1 MSACLSPTA
10 SLPTDPLLPLPHL
23 HRRAAPMQGQGSRFE
38 LLRLLGAGEAQ
49 ALAAG
54 AEPLVEA
61 ELWCVRSGG
70 ALLHEGGFSD
80 TVYVVRS
87 GSLKCVKTLEDGYE
101 QVFAFA
107 QPGDLLGYEALHGG
121 AHPATAM
128 ALEHSTVYALPLAQ
142 LRGGSPWL
150 DEGLRQS
157 LSRQL
162 ARATETAELM
172 SAVTADVRLARFI
185 LWMSARMARMG
196 QSPRR
201 FHLRMG
207 RRDIA
212 SFLGTAHETTSRS
225 FTTLAEH
232 GLIAVDNRE
241 IEILDLDGL
250 KIRAMATR
258 GASTSVD
265 DGRAWAARRLRDS
278 TGARSEARPAL
289 RWLNAAARP
298 ATNIASGASAA
309 AVSRPSS
316 VPVPASCMP

>member
-1 MSACLSPTA
+1 MSPCPN
-10 SLPTDPLLPLPHL
+10 PLLSIESPPFGQL
-23 HRRAAPMQGQGSRFE
+23 HRRSASIQGQGSRGE
-38 LLRLLGAGEAQ
+38 LLRLLGAGDAQ
-49 ALAAG
+49 AGAAAG
-54 AEPLVEA
+54 EPLAEA
-61 ELWCVRSGG
+61 EVWCVRAGA
-70 ALLHEGGFSD
+70 ALLHEGGLGD
-80 TVYVVRS
+80 TVYLVRS
-87 GSLKCVKTLEDGYE
+87 GSLKCMKTLEDGYE

-121 AHPATAM
+121 THPATVV

-142 LRGGSPWL
+142 LRGGLPWL
-150 DEGLRQS
+150 DEGLRQG

-162 ARATETAELM
+162 ARAAETAELM

-225 FTTLAEH
+225 FTTLAEL

-265 DGRAWAARRLRDS
+265 GAGRAQPARRLRDNVRIKGD
-278 TGARSEARPAL
+278 TRPAL
-289 RWLNAAARP
+289 RWLNAAAVQG
-298 ATNIASGASAA
+298 ASIASGALPAAFRPSAA
-309 AVSRPSS
+309 
-316 VPVPASCMP
+316 PVL

>member
-1 MSACLSPTA
+1 MSACLSPSA
-10 SLPTDPLLPLPHL
+10 SLPIEPLLSPPHL
-23 HRRAAPMQGQGSRFE
+23 HRRAAPMQGQGTRAE
-38 LLRLLGAGEAQ
+38 LLRLLGAGDAP
-49 ALAAG
+49 ARAAG
-54 AEPLVEA
+54 GGPLVEA
-61 ELWCVRSGG
+61 EVWCVRSG
-70 ALLHEGGFSD
+70 APLLHEGGLGD
-80 TVYVVRS
+80 TIYVVRS
-87 GSLKCVKTLEDGYE
+87 GSLKCMKTLEDGYE

-121 AHPATAM
+121 AHPATAV

-150 DEGLRQS
+150 DDGLRQG

-162 ARATETAELM
+162 ARAAETAELM

-258 GASTSVD
+258 GASASAD
-265 DGRAWAARRLRDS
+265 EAGRAWPVRRLRDDVS
-278 TGARSEARPAL
+278 VKREAKPAL
-289 RWLNAAARP
+289 RWLNAAAGSTP
-298 ATNIASGASAA
+298 TISSSASA
-309 AVSRPSS
+309 AVSRQSTA
-316 VPVPASCMP
+316 PVLASCMP